1 MKKYIIL
8 LISILFNL
16 NTYSQAFTAVEITAE
31 RGGQAPLVELFD
43 EYFGDAKFKSG
54 GVNLERLWM
63 GNLNTHRIVFFGE
76 LGNSG
81 RVEGDVQPFEN
92 SLFWS
97 RANNYIKEW
106 GNTSSGRI
114 ISWKGGEPG
123 SDEKYRYIQIYDIK
137 VSDPESFKKAHD
149 KVTQQLSKAIGDRT
163 VGFGSY
169 DIGGYN
175 GASHWVLVSAENWD
189 DLMLQKVEYEKYTKE
204 WEEYYK
210 TRGEV
215 ENVRNYSFYVAKMYR

>member
-1 MKKYIIL
+1 ML
-8 LISILFNL
+8 
-16 NTYSQAFTAVEITAE
+16 
-31 RGGQAPLVELFD
+31 
-43 EYFGDAKFKSG
+43 
-54 GVNLERLWM
+54 
-63 GNLNTHRIVFFGE
+63 
-76 LGNSG
+76 
-81 RVEGDVQPFEN
+81 
-92 SLFWS
+92 SLFLGKH
-97 RANNYIKEW
+97 IKEW
-106 GNTSSGRI
+106 GNTASGRV

-149 KVTQQLSKAIGDRT
+149 KVIQQLSKAIGDRT

-204 WEEYYK
+204 EIVISFPIGHW
-210 TRGEV
+210 EV
-215 ENVRNYSFYVAKMYR
+215 EKILKGKPKKEKEEFYKQMHTGKKILEMCFHF